1 MEGVDEILAE
11 VAKAIEG
18 TPAAVPEGDEAS
30 VGTLPVICFDADG
43 TLWDG
48 ESGQLFARWLV
59 DKQVLP
65 DDVMERYEEL
75 LAEDVTEAYAWL
87 TSAMAGL
94 RERELIEYAAYF
106 VDRVWRTHLYPEM
119 AALIAGLERLQTE
132 IWILSAS
139 NRWLVEEAARNQGMD
154 RARCIG
160 MAVKV
165 VQGVLTDSF
174 DGPVVNRE
182 GKVEAIDAFIG
193 RRPIFAGGNSVNDLP
208 MLHAATAGAML
219 VNPSSEADAS
229 LGTSLRA
236 YGYQRQWPVLDLER
250 RVHGT

>member
-1 MEGVDEILAE
+1 VDEILGA
-11 VAKAIEG
+11 VAKAIETSG
-18 TPAAVPEGDEAS
+18 AAEDAPAA
-30 VGTLPVICFDADG
+30 LPVICFDADG

-65 DDVMERYEEL
+65 GDVMERYDEL
-75 LAEDVTEAYAWL
+75 YAQNVTEAYAWL
-87 TSAMAGL
+87 TSCMAGL
-94 RERELIEYAAYF
+94 REREVIEYAAYF

-119 AALIAGLERLQTE
+119 AALIAGLERQKTE

-139 NRWLVEEAARNQGMD
+139 NRWLVEEAARNLGMD

-193 RRPIFAGGNSVNDLP
+193 RRPIFAGGNSVHDLP

-219 VNPSSEADAS
+219 VNPSSEADPS

-250 RVHGT
+250 RAHGA